1 MVFLMMCSGFGRFI
15 YAERETERGESN
27 REATMHAR
35 IQQAIDNNNR

>member
-1 MVFLMMCSGFGRFI
+1 MQR
-15 YAERETERGESN
+15 ERERGESN

>member
-15 YAERETERGESN
+15 YAERERGESN